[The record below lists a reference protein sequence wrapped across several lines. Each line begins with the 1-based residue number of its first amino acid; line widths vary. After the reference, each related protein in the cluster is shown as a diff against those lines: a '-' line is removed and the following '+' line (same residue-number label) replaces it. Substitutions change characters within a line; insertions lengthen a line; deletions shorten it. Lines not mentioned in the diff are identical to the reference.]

1 MRAIDPEKVLADFI
15 GGRLDPREF
24 PHREHVR
31 VSYELLRRHSFPEA
45 LLHLAQGLRQLAAKA
60 GHPEA
65 YHETITAAFL
75 SLIGER
81 QSKTDYA
88 DFDQFAQENPDLMQK
103 DLLSQFY
110 PAAVLKSR
118 IARETFVLPR
128 WQVASAVKHTV
139 PASQA

>member
-1 MRAIDPEKVLADFI
+1 MRATDSEKLLADFTE
-15 GGRLDPREF
+15 GRLDPKEF

-45 LLHLAQGLRQLAAKA
+45 LLHLAQGLRQLARKA

-81 QSKTDYA
+81 QSEAPYA
-88 DFDQFAQENPDLMQK
+88 DFNEFAQANPDLMRK

-110 PAAVLKSR
+110 PPAVLQSR

-128 WQVASAVKHTV
+128 SHAISA
-139 PASQA
+139 